1 MTLTATGGSGTG
13 DVTYRIDDT
22 ISTGAATIDPVTG
35 VLTPVRVGSVSII
48 ASKAGDNEYKDI
60 TSAPFVIMIT
70 RAAPTGEP
78 SYKKITTSGKTLK
91 DAGLTLDGSTLNPN
105 AGKLEWVDD
114 QNNVLPDDTIVEA
127 NKAYKW
133 RFTPDDTN
141 YTALTGEVTLYRVY
155 TIKATAETGGS
166 ISPSGNVSV
175 NDGDD
180 QVFTITPDKGYAV
193 SNVKIDGRSIGAV
206 KSYTFEDVS
215 RSHTIEAIFM
225 KANGNPQTG
234 VFVDAATGRYYDE
247 EMDWAAE
254 NGID

>member
-1 MTLTATGGSGTG
+1 MKLTATGGSGTG

-35 VLTPVRVGSVSII
+35 VLTPVKVGSVSII

-60 TSAPFVIMIT
+60 TSAPFVIMIVP
-70 RAAPTGEP
+70 AASTGEP
-78 SYKKITTSGKTLK
+78 SYRRITTSGKTLK

-105 AGKLEWVDD
+105 TGMLEWLDD
-114 QNNVLPDDTIVEA
+114 QNNILTDDAIVEA
-127 NKAYKW
+127 NKIYKW

-155 TIKATAETGGS
+155 TIKATAGTGGS

-206 KSYTFEDVS
+206 KTYTFENVGK
-215 RSHTIEAIFM
+215 SHTIEAIFM

-234 VFVDAATGRYYDE
+234 VFVDAATGRYYDD
-247 EMDWAAE
+247 EMDWALE